1 MLGEIGQKYE
11 ERLRE
16 IQKLRS
22 KSTLE
27 EMRENQKKRAS
38 KLPEDAEKTLL
49 NIKGVETEKITF
61 PNSRSS
67 SALVYIHGGGFK
79 NGYASNGYWL
89 CTQIARNLGMT
100 IYGINYSLA
109 PEDTYPAAFMDCV
122 KVWRKLLEWGVDPGE
137 SSIIGTSAGGTIA
150 LSLSLWCR
158 DHGIYLPSSL
168 ILSSPYIG
176 EGIEPTQ
183 YQIDNDAILDY
194 RTGEKY
200 EYYITADC
208 DDPYAY
214 PVLGDY
220 FGFPFVALF
229 ASEKEILKNHS
240 DKLDEIL
247 NRDGIL
253 HSYFIDKDLW
263 HAFLNSNV
271 PENEKYVA
279 KVIEIIKENY
289 QVKGASL

>member
-16 IQKLRS
+16 IKKLRS

-176 EGIEPTQ
+176 EGIEPTH

-194 RTGEKY
+194 RT
-200 EYYITADC
+200 
-208 DDPYAY
+208 
-214 PVLGDY
+214 
-220 FGFPFVALF
+220 